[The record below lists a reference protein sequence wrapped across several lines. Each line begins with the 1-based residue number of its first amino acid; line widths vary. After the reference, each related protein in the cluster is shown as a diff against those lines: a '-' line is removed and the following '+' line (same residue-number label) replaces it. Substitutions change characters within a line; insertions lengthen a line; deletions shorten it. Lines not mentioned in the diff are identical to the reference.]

1 MRKERRSGGSH
12 IEAYLFFNSLTAYIK
27 LQSHIRRSRSE
38 APAVSRERGLP
49 NTSSFAPPTRH
60 IFFCRSVLMHRA
72 SYYVFFRVV
81 LSRTTELPC

>member
-49 NTSSFAPPTRH
+49 NTSSFAPPTRAH
-60 IFFCRSVLMHRA
+60 LLLLVRTNAPSVILCFLQGRA
-72 SYYVFFRVV
+72 
-81 LSRTTELPC
+81 